1 MQQIFLEKMTPTTM
15 WKVQLFELN
24 YDHREEEAVA
34 DVLKS
39 RWITMGENTKNF
51 EEKFGEYI
59 GARFLPTAVAN
70 CTAALHMALL
80 ALNIKEGDE
89 IIISGL
95 TFIADA
101 NVIKMVGAKPVL
113 ADVTSLNDWNVSS
126 KTINEKITPRT
137 KAVMIVHYG
146 GVPCDMDEI
155 VELCKSK
162 NIALIEDVAHAPGA
176 EYKNAKCGIF
186 GDISCFSFFTNK
198 NLSVGE
204 GGMIIAKTEE
214 LNAKIKFLRSHGMS
228 TLTLDRH
235 KGRAITYDVLQPGL
249 NYRMDE
255 MRAALGLV
263 QLAKLEEANQNRKE
277 LTVYYHQLLSGIKA
291 VQIPFQ
297 HTPSK
302 KLAYHI
308 YPILL
313 DKGINRE
320 SVFNAMK
327 EKGIQTSIHYPSI
340 KSFTAYKDETA
351 GYSTPNCDAICP
363 QELTLPLYP
372 TMGKNLVQMV
382 VETLDETLRTLA

>member
-1 MQQIFLEKMTPTTM
+1 MN

-24 YDHREEEAVA
+24 FDHREEHAVA

-51 EEKFGEYI
+51 EEKFASYI
-59 GARFLPTAVAN
+59 DVPLLPTAVAN

-80 ALNIKEGDE
+80 ALGITEGDE
-89 IIISGL
+89 VIISSL

-101 NVIKMVGAKPVL
+101 NVVKMVGAKPVL
-113 ADVTSLNDWNVSS
+113 ADVESLEDWNISAR
-126 KTINEKITPRT
+126 TIAEKITPKT
-137 KAVMIVHYG
+137 KAVMIVHFG
-146 GVPCDMDEI
+146 GVPCEMDEI
-155 VELCKSK
+155 MKLCRSK
-162 NIALIEDVAHAPGA
+162 GLYLIEDVAHAPGA
-176 EYKNAKCGIF
+176 EYKGVKCGAF
-186 GDISCFSFFTNK
+186 GDISAFSFFTNK

-204 GGMIIAKTEE
+204 GGMIITKTPE
-214 LNAKIKFLRSHGMS
+214 LNSSIKFLRSHGMS

-263 QLAKLEEANQNRKE
+263 QLAKLDEANTKRKE
-277 LTVYYHQLLSGIKA
+277 LTLYYHRCLQGMEG
-291 VQIPFQ
+291 VHIPFR
-297 HTPSK
+297 SMNNR

-313 DKGINRE
+313 SVDINRE
-320 SVFNAMK
+320 RVFNSMK
-327 EKGIQTSIHYPSI
+327 EQGIQTSIHYPSI
-340 KSFTAYKDETA
+340 KSFTAFAAELGQHA
-351 GYSTPNCDAICP
+351 TPTCDAICP

-372 TMGKNLVQMV
+372 TMTKEAVDMV
-382 VETLDETLRTLA
+382 VAALASALKEQQ

>member
-1 MQQIFLEKMTPTTM
+1 MT

-24 YDHREEEAVA
+24 YDHREEQAVA

-51 EEKFGEYI
+51 EEKFRQYI
-59 GARFLPTAVAN
+59 GAKFLPTAVAN

-80 ALNIKEGDE
+80 ALDIKSGDE
-89 IIISGL
+89 VIISGL

-101 NVIKMVGAKPVL
+101 NVVKMVGAKPVL
-113 ADVTSLNDWNVSS
+113 ADVASLDDWNVSS
-126 KTINEKITPRT
+126 KTIEEKITPRT

-146 GVPCDMDEI
+146 GVPCDMDAI
-155 VELCKSK
+155 VRLCKSK

-176 EYKNAKCGIF
+176 EYNTVKCGTF

-204 GGMIIAKTEE
+204 GGMVIAKTEE

-235 KGRAITYDVLQPGL
+235 QGRAITYDVLQPGL

-263 QLAKLEEANQNRKE
+263 QLEKLEEANNKRKE
-277 LTVYYHQLLSGIKA
+277 LTLHYHGLLSGIKA

-297 HTPSK
+297 NTSSK

-313 DKGINRE
+313 NVGINRE

-340 KSFTAYKDETA
+340 KSFTAYQRETA
-351 GYSTPNCDAICP
+351 QYSTPNCDSICP

-372 TMGKNLVQMV
+372 TMSKSMVEMV
-382 VETLDETLRTLA
+382 VGALDETLRTLL